1 MAPVWK
7 ALRDANC
14 NSKISIFE
22 YTYSLLLVGNTFPL
36 MDMLSVVLGKKV
48 QSALLSE
55 RKFAARSSSPWSLS
69 GLPSFTAACCADFL
83 WAQVGTRDWN
93 GPVKRHS
100 LIAGAVITSS
110 TWASVKVTGYI
121 CRLPED
127 QVHTVSPWQT
137 GVFYWLL
144 GLLKLIQ
151 IPSWLGRVSFL
162 MQHHPFRLASNHFG
176 LSS

>member
-1 MAPVWK
+1 MTPVWK

-22 YTYSLLLVGNTFPL
+22 YTYSFLLVGNTFPPHGHAKCCA
-36 MDMLSVVLGKKV
+36 GKNV
-48 QSALLSE
+48 ESALLSE
-55 RKFAARSSSPWSLS
+55 RKFAARSSSPWSLRS
-69 GLPSFTAACCADFL
+69 LPSFRAACCVAFL
-83 WAQVGTRDWN
+83 WTQVRTRDNRN

-100 LIAGAVITSS
+100 LMAGTLISPSS
-110 TWASVKVTGYI
+110 WASVKVTVYI

-137 GVFYWLL
+137 GNFYWLL

-151 IPSWLGRVSFL
+151 IPSWLERVSL
-162 MQHHPFRLASNHFG
+162 LKQHPFQLLKNHW
-176 LSS
+176 